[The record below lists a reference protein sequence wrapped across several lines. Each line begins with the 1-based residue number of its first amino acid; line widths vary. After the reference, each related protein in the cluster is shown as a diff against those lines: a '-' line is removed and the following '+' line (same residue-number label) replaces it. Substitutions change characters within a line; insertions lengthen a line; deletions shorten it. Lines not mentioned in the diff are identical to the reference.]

1 MACSYGI
8 YDNLAFTLTV
18 AYSLDIPIYGVII
31 AKIIIFYENT
41 KGKFVQTFSNLTF

>member
-18 AYSLDIPIYGVII
+18 AYSLDIPIYECYHC
-31 AKIIIFYENT
+31 KDNYF
-41 KGKFVQTFSNLTF
+41 L

>member
-18 AYSLDIPIYGVII
+18 AYVLIFRFMSVII